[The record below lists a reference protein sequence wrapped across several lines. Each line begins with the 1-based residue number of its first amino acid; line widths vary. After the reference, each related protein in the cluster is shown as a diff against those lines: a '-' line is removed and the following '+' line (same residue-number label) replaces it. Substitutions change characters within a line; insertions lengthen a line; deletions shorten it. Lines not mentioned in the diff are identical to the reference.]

1 VRNSYDLMIE
11 DLAWHGIGPLA
22 HELGPRRS
30 RFAKSHP
37 LPTSTGGAFDQCVRD
52 CAAFIE
58 AERRS
63 NAAKAAATARRRRHE
78 RTMAKAF
85 SDLDQM
91 AKSLPTPAAVSAE
104 VHEAP
109 SRAAETVTKAFHALR
124 NDVWLTPE
132 QRGRAMIA
140 LSDLADR
147 VFAKAET
154 PVHPYVERIEKV
166 QAMLRRALA
175 EKKIGQAEPLTRK
188 LLADI
193 ERGDFDH
200 GDHVRLELLLA
211 ELKRELM
218 KETKND
224 EEA

>member
-1 VRNSYDLMIE
+1 MRTSYDICLE
-11 DLAWHGIGPLA
+11 ELADHGLGPLA
-22 HELGPRRS
+22 HQRGPRRS
-30 RFAKSHP
+30 MFAKSFT
-37 LPTSTGGAFDQCVRD
+37 LSSTRGAFDQCIAY
-52 CAAFIE
+52 CADFIA
-58 AERRS
+58 AERRR
-63 NAAKAAATARRRRHE
+63 NAAKAAATARRRRHKQM
-78 RTMAKAF
+78 MAKAF

-91 AKSLPTPAAVSAE
+91 AKSLPAPAPAIATKVEPFGGAE
-104 VHEAP
+104 VVA
-109 SRAAETVTKAFHALR
+109 KAITMFNTDTSLNASQCGEL
-124 NDVWLTPE
+124 LLSL
-132 QRGRAMIA
+132 GR
-140 LSDLADR
+140 LADG
-147 VFAKAET
+147 VDMAKSET

-166 QAMLRRALA
+166 QAMLKRALA
-175 EKKIGQAEPLTRK
+175 AKKIGQAEPLIRK